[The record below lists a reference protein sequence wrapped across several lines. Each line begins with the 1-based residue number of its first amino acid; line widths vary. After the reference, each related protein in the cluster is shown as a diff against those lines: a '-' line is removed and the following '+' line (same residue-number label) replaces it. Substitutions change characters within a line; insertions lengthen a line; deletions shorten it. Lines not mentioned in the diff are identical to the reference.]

1 MVAAKEYM
9 FIEGVEEY
17 VLIESCL
24 DSSLDF
30 DFDHVEHEHINK
42 VSMLVMYRLNCGL
55 VLVIW

>member
-1 MVAAKEYM
+1 M